1 MEPRNRAKH
10 STNHHRKAIPAPC
23 QPRREPF
30 VIALDGDG
38 AKKLRDLL
46 RERLG

>member
-1 MEPRNRAKH
+1 MEPRNHAER
-10 STNHHRKAIPAPC
+10 STSNRRKAIPARC
-23 QPRREPF
+23 QPRRGPF
-30 VIALDGDG
+30 VITLDTEG